1 MRYYKLF
8 TETPICG
15 TDETE
20 LIASETEFEIDED
33 EIKQDLYDSYG
44 YLINGW
50 GYVDPTEEEAEDFM
64 ADCTVLLDEITE
76 EEFEELAE
84 DGYCIRRV

>member
-1 MRYYKLF
+1 MRYYKLY
-8 TETPICG
+8 TETPFCG

-20 LIASETEFEIDED
+20 LIVSETEFEIDED
-33 EIKQDLYDSYG
+33 EIKQDLYASYG

-50 GYVDPTEEEAEDFM
+50 GYDDPTEEEAEDFM
-64 ADCTVLLDEITE
+64 EDCTVLLEEITE